1 MADPEKEVAKE
12 ADGQDAKE
20 AFKAALREACDKAV
34 RDNRP
39 AIVDDVFRRYRDIP
53 EEYAG
58 NRDRTYWFF
67 YMTTILKTL
76 GATDGLKVIRELWPA
91 TTELETAF
99 LVATGKRLEDEDR
112 DIALAITKIEL
123 ARACKRT
130 EELVTKALRL
140 GVDHAF
146 QHTLTVLIGECKWCA
161 REVCGAKEAGE

>member
-1 MADPEKEVAKE
+1 MADPEKEVAKG

-39 AIVDDVFRRYRDIP
+39 AIVDDVFRRYRDNIP

-76 GATDGLKVIRELWPA
+76 GATDGLKAIRELWPA

-99 LVATGKRLEDEDR
+99 LVATGKNLENEDK
-112 DIALAITKIEL
+112 DIAHDGYCFIKNTDCRKEQHQLYITH
-123 ARACKRT
+123 AKRPYP
-130 EELVTKALRL
+130 
-140 GVDHAF
+140 
-146 QHTLTVLIGECKWCA
+146 
-161 REVCGAKEAGE
+161 